1 VPGPKPHSR
10 SSAQRRSARLLSYFF
25 SILVFASAA
34 KAQQSENWQP
44 ITQADLQMKD
54 LPADPGAAAVQLYY
68 ADFRDDV
75 HESEFVYKRIKIL
88 NESGKR
94 YADVEIQIPSHN
106 LLGDL
111 QARTIHPDR
120 TIVSYNGKPFEKIIV
135 RYLGEKLTAKTFT
148 MPAVTVGSIVEY
160 KYRLTW
166 NRYFNDP
173 VWIVQHDLFTLK
185 EDFRLERYTGI
196 LDTRHPTDETHLS
209 FVSSNLP
216 PGATPKDTG
225 HGVELHAENVP
236 AFRPESYM
244 PPQTNFRAQVQF
256 FYGGREIESPE
267 VFWREVGEDWY
278 AKSEHFIGDH
288 QMIKAASAELIAL
301 ESDPEKKLRKLYARA
316 QQTRNLTYD
325 PSVTEEKKDA
335 FKSNESAVD
344 VFTRDYGSRNEIAE
358 LFTALARAAGFDA
371 QILRASSRKERVFD
385 PKLLSD
391 KQLEA
396 EIVRVKLNGSDLY
409 LDPGTQF
416 CPFGLVAW
424 TYTSVPAL
432 LLDKNGGTFVV
443 VPTAA
448 ADKAVTHRSANLH
461 PGPDGSLEGEVT
473 VEFKGNQA
481 LQHRLDALVRDEA
494 GRKTDLEDELRSWLP
509 EGSLVKLE
517 EVQGWN
523 SSDDPLS
530 ARFDVRL
537 PSSLTDSGKRL
548 LIAADLFHSP
558 QMEAFTYTERKYP
571 LYFPFTYEEIDKIIV
586 SVPENYSPAALPEG
600 QDVKL
605 ASTRFI
611 TTRSLQQNQLLATR
625 ALVVNSIYFQPDQY
639 SSLRNF
645 FQKLKTADD
654 EQIVLE
660 KR

>member
-1 VPGPKPHSR
+1 MKDVPG
-10 SSAQRRSARLLSYFF
+10 
-25 SILVFASAA
+25 
-34 KAQQSENWQP
+34 
-44 ITQADLQMKD
+44 
-54 LPADPGAAAVQLYY
+54 DPGAAAVQLYY

-75 HESEFVYKRIKIL
+75 HESEFIYKRIKIL
-88 NESGKR
+88 NENGKR
-94 YADVEIQIPSHN
+94 YADIEIQLPPHN
-106 LLGDL
+106 VFGDL

-120 TIVSYNGKPFEKIIV
+120 SIVSYRGKPFEKVMV

-173 VWIVQHDLFTLK
+173 VWIVQHDLFTVK
-185 EDFRLERYTGI
+185 EDFHLERYTGI
-196 LDTRHPTDETHLS
+196 LDTRHPTDETQLS
-209 FVSSNLP
+209 YVTSNLP
-216 PGATPKDTG
+216 PGATPKDIG
-225 HGVELHAENVP
+225 HVVELHAENVP
-236 AFRPESYM
+236 AFKPESYM

-256 FYGGREIESPE
+256 FYGGREIESPD

-288 QMIKAASAELIAL
+288 QTIKAASSELIAT
-301 ESDPEKKLRKLYARA
+301 ENDPEKKLRKLYVRA
-316 QQTRNLTYD
+316 QQARNLTYD
-325 PSVTEEKKDA
+325 PGVTEEKKDA
-335 FKSNESAVD
+335 FKPNESVVD

-371 QILRASSRKERVFD
+371 QLLRASSRKERVFD

-409 LDPGTQF
+409 LDPGTRF

-448 ADKAVTHRSANLH
+448 ADKTVTHRTANLH
-461 PGPDGSLEGEVT
+461 AGSGGLLEGEVT

-481 LQHRLDALVRDEA
+481 LQHRLDALARDDA
-494 GRKTDLEDELRSWLP
+494 GRRTDLEDELRSWLLD
-509 EGSLVKLE
+509 GSLVKLE
-517 EVQGWN
+517 EVQAWN
-523 SSDDPLS
+523 SSDDPLT

-537 PSSLTDSGKRL
+537 PASLTDSGKRL
-548 LIAADLFHSP
+548 LLAANVFRSP
-558 QMEAFTYTERKYP
+558 QMDAFIYAERKYP
-571 LYFPFTYEEIDKIIV
+571 LYFPFTYEEIDKIV
-586 SVPENYSPAALPEG
+586 LSVPDGYSPGPRPDG

-611 TTRSLQQNQLLATR
+611 TTRSLQQNQLLTTR

-639 SSLRNF
+639 SSLRSF
-645 FQKLKTADD
+645 FQKLKTADE

-660 KR
+660 GR